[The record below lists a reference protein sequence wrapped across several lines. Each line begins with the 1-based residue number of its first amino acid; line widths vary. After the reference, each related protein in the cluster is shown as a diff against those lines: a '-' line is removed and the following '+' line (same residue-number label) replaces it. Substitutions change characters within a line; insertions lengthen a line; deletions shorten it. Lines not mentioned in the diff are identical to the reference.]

1 MKLAAFDLEIAAQI
15 PDGVDD
21 WSAYEPLGI
30 SCAAVALGDVAP
42 VKFWSGVPRMTREDC
57 QQLVWD
63 LIQLE
68 EDGYTL
74 VTWNGCGF
82 DFRVLAQES
91 GMVEECGRLA
101 FGHVD
106 LMLVVTFTKGWYLSL
121 QKALEGAGLSGKL
134 KHVAL
139 SDGSAIDEMNGA
151 QAPGLWAAGEHEA
164 VLAYLEQDV
173 VQLLALAEQVAARGE
188 IRWTSNKGNLQRV
201 PLSRLLTVQECF
213 RIPEPDTSWMTDPP
227 TREQFVAWIG
237 GESGNPGGD

>member
-1 MKLAAFDLEIAAQI
+1 VKLATFDLEIAAQI

-30 SCAAVALGDVAP
+30 SCAAVALSGVSE
-42 VKFWSGVPRMTREDC
+42 VRFWSGVPRMTREQC
-57 QQLVWD
+57 RQLVLD

-68 EDGYTL
+68 DDGFTL

-91 GMVEECGRLA
+91 GLVDECGRLA

-134 KHVAL
+134 KRVAL
-139 SDGSAIDEMNGA
+139 SDGSVLEGMGGA
-151 QAPGLWAAGEHEA
+151 QAPQLWAAGEHQA
-164 VLAYLEQDV
+164 VFAYLEQDV
-173 VQLLALAEQVAARGE
+173 AQLLELANHVSVERE
-188 IRWTSNKGNLQRV
+188 IRWVSNAGNPQTVRF
-201 PLSRLLTVQECF
+201 PRLLTVQECF

-227 TREQFVAWIG
+227 SRDQFVAWFGRGKENAI
-237 GESGNPGGD
+237 DD